1 MSFQNLLLWISGP
14 LFLLLGG
21 FISWRYAKH
30 KGQDSTKELSED
42 EKTRLK
48 EIMDD

>member
-1 MSFQNLLLWISGP
+1 MDIWPVISTSWW
-14 LFLLLGG
+14 L
-21 FISWRYAKH
+21 ISWRYAKH